1 MHTSSPFLTQRFE
14 ILFSQGLPEEIDPC
28 ENFVVVFGEVFQL
41 SLSSKKKFG
50 VGCIDI
56 RAAEHGGVFWIG
68 PQKVN
73 GTQYSLY
80 FVCRGDTVWSVVYY
94 VFYFCEK
101 GVEFLPIGRASKKSA
116 FKAIFDRLDQALVNR
131 AAPGSIGSNV
141 ILFDVLTRRKF
152 LCFWLAGDV
161 C

>member
-1 MHTSSPFLTQRFE
+1 MDKAARSQR
-14 ILFSQGLPEEIDPC
+14 GC
-28 ENFVVVFGEVFQL
+28 FV
-41 SLSSKKKFG
+41 
-50 VGCIDI
+50 
-56 RAAEHGGVFWIG
+56 RRIG
-68 PQKVN
+68 A
-73 GTQYSLY
+73 
-80 FVCRGDTVWSVVYY
+80 VWSVVYD
-94 VFYFCEK
+94 VLYFREER
-101 GVEFLPIGRASKKSA
+101 VEFFPVCGASKKSA